1 MECKDDEEAAGAV
14 GGGRGKAKEKT
25 AFQIKKG
32 AERSN
37 NDDEDGLGFSTHSKR
52 KLSLG
57 LRHVGEERN
66 VRGRCD
72 GGWDSKL
79 GTGKGRESVEK
90 EMNPEGKSVHCNQT
104 LAAFRKDEKFMLK
117 GDEREV
123 LMFTFNRVCP
133 LVLMWC
139 DVTV

>member
-1 MECKDDEEAAGAV
+1 MECKDDEVAAGAV
-14 GGGRGKAKEKT
+14 GGGTGKAKEKT

-79 GTGKGRESVEK
+79 GLVPSSGSASDVAEAKK
-90 EMNPEGKSVHCNQT
+90 
-104 LAAFRKDEKFMLK
+104 
-117 GDEREV
+117 ERE
-123 LMFTFNRVCP
+123 RCVC
-133 LVLMWC
+133 VRARSR
-139 DVTV
+139 TRARTHTHTQRI